1 MTMYWVH
8 ATCQM
13 FLFLCFDTPD
23 FPQGRNDCSH
33 ITNEESK
40 KKVSCFLMLHSKW
53 PNLDFVVQ
61 GQVFLHYA
69 GLLCFMTYCLK
80 AFCKPW
86 STIWRVLSMVVII
99 VSQQASS
106 WICAPHCSLTLLTW
120 LSTSASFHRHL
131 PFSLILQC
139 LHILLP
145 FWYSRDLTA
154 VTLTKHNH
162 KQLCSLCI
170 YLYDLLTLGH
180 LNLLLSPVELP
191 NCWISL
197 ETIRRCWLS
206 PLLFRWAHVHVVS
219 HF

>member
-1 MTMYWVH
+1 MSSNLKLHSNEIILSSSQSYCENQIIPVRILINVMTMYWVH

-13 FLFLCFDTPD
+13 FLFLCFDTPN

-106 WICAPHCSLTLLTW
+106 WICAPHCSLTLNLTFN
-120 LSTSASFHRHL
+120 L
-131 PFSLILQC
+131 C
-139 LHILLP
+139 LLP
-145 FWYSRDLTA
+145 
-154 VTLTKHNH
+154 
-162 KQLCSLCI
+162 
-170 YLYDLLTLGH
+170 
-180 LNLLLSPVELP
+180 
-191 NCWISL
+191 
-197 ETIRRCWLS
+197 
-206 PLLFRWAHVHVVS
+206 
-219 HF
+219 